1 MIINKRLKNIFQIN
15 VSSTRKLFIV
25 VIVIHVIQI
34 TYNYKR
40 EVDGE
45 EGSNDDTHS
54 SIYCHNPSLFL
65 MGYVNADTHTYIH
78 LHYLSSSC
86 LLT

>member
-45 EGSNDDTHS
+45 EGSNDDTHAYTFIYLLPQ
-54 SIYCHNPSLFL
+54 SI
-65 MGYVNADTHTYIH
+65 A
-78 LHYLSSSC
+78 LSNGLRKC
-86 LLT
+86 